1 MEQHPIKINK
11 VQIRNLQ
18 IEDYDQLAQSFT
30 RVYSDGSDVF
40 WTHKQIEKLI
50 RIFPEGQ
57 IVTVVDEKIVGCALS
72 IIVNYDDVKNDH
84 TYAQVTGKE
93 TFNTHNPKG
102 NILYGIEVF
111 IHPQYRGLRLAR
123 RMYEYRKEICE
134 MLNLKAIMFG
144 GRIPN
149 YHKYA
154 DQIRPKEYI
163 DKVKQKEIYD
173 PVLTFQLSNDFHVRK
188 VMRNYLPN
196 DEESKHYACLL
207 QWDNIYYQPPT
218 QEYISP
224 KTTVRVGLVQWQM
237 RTYKTLDDLFEQVE
251 FFVDAVS
258 DYKSDFVLFPEY
270 FNAPL
275 MAKFNDEGESEAIRG
290 LAAYTNEIRERFVKL
305 AISYNINIIPGSMP
319 LIKEEDGRLYNVG
332 FLCRR
337 DGTYEMYEKTPL
349 CVTADSPMVNGA
361 IADGRNLGFILA
373 RLLKRFSSV
382 FTKRP
387 DILVTVPMELSEI
400 EMRAFY
406 KVLTGLKVRRIA
418 LVEKGVADAVGIGMP
433 VLAQTGSMV
442 VNIGAS
448 TTGISVISDGKV
460 IIGRQYPYGGNAMD
474 QAVITMV
481 RREHNLAIGKKTAE
495 KLRVAMGCL
504 MNGEAKSSEV
514 YGIHTISGVPSSARI
529 PSEDISKAIT
539 DTADAI
545 ADAVKMTLQR
555 IPPQLLE
562 NIQQNG
568 IYLAGGVSLTPNIA
582 SYIQE
587 KVTFPV
593 YNVPDPVYNTMN
605 GLVEIMNDKELKKLT
620 FSLKD
625 YVGNLI

>member
-1 MEQHPIKINK
+1 MHRFKLRYNTKIMDEIKINK

-134 MLNLKAIMFG
+134 TLNLKAIMFG

-154 DQIRPKEYI
+154 DQLRPKEYI

-207 QWDNIYYQPPT
+207 QWDNIYYQAPT
-218 QEYISP
+218 QEYVSP

-305 AISYNINIIPGSMP
+305 AISYNINIITGSMP

-337 DGTYEMYEKTPL
+337 DGTYEMYEKIHVTPDEIKSWGL
-349 CVTADSPMVNGA
+349 SGGKSLQTFDTDCAKIGVLICYDVEFP
-361 IADGRNLGFILA
+361 
-373 RLLKRFSSV
+373 
-382 FTKRP
+382 
-387 DILVTVPMELSEI
+387 ELS
-400 EMRAFY
+400 
-406 KVLTGLKVRRIA
+406 RIM
-418 LVEKGVADAVGIGMP
+418 ADQGMQI
-433 VLAQTGSMV
+433 LF
-442 VNIGAS
+442 
-448 TTGISVISDGKV
+448 
-460 IIGRQYPYGGNAMD
+460 
-474 QAVITMV
+474 
-481 RREHNLAIGKKTAE
+481 
-495 KLRVAMGCL
+495 
-504 MNGEAKSSEV
+504 
-514 YGIHTISGVPSSARI
+514 VPFL
-529 PSEDISKAIT
+529 T
-539 DTADAI
+539 DTQNAYSRVRVCAQARAI
-545 ADAVKMTLQR
+545 
-555 IPPQLLE
+555 E
-562 NIQQNG
+562 NECFVVI
-568 IYLAGGVSLTPNIA
+568 AGS
-582 SYIQE
+582 
-587 KVTFPV
+587 
-593 YNVPDPVYNTMN
+593 
-605 GLVEIMNDKELKKLT
+605 
-620 FSLKD
+620 
-625 YVGNLI
+625 VGNLPRVHNMDIQYAQSGVFTPCDFAFPTDGKRAEATPNTEMILVSDVDLDLLNELHTYGSVRNLRDRRHDLYELRVKK

>member
-1 MEQHPIKINK
+1 MKINK

-57 IVTVVDEKIVGCALS
+57 IVTVVDEQIVGCALS

-111 IHPQYRGLRLAR
+111 IHPKYRGLRLAR
-123 RMYEYRKEICE
+123 RMYEYRKELCE
-134 MLNLKAIMFG
+134 TLNLKAIMFG

-149 YHKYA
+149 YYKYA

-163 DKVKQKEIYD
+163 DKVKQKEIFD

-218 QEYISP
+218 QEFVNP

-258 DYKSDFVLFPEY
+258 DYKSDFILFPEY

-275 MAKFNDEGESEAIRG
+275 MAKFNNEGESQAIRG
-290 LAAYTNEIRERFVKL
+290 LATYTEEIRERFVKL
-305 AISYNINIIPGSMP
+305 AISYNINIITGSMP
-319 LIKEEDGRLYNVG
+319 LIKDDGLLYNVG

-337 DGTYEMYEKTPL
+337 DGSYEMYEKIHVTPDEIKSWGLSGGKSIQTFDTDCAKIGVLICYDVEFPEPHHGGPRHADTL
-349 CVTADSPMVNGA
+349 CA
-361 IADGRNLGFILA
+361 
-373 RLLKRFSSV
+373 FSY
-382 FTKRP
+382 RYAECLQP
-387 DILVTVPMELSEI
+387 
-400 EMRAFY
+400 R
-406 KVLTGLKVRRIA
+406 
-418 LVEKGVADAVGIGMP
+418 KGVCPCPRHRKRVFRSDSRQCRQSSPCTQYGHP
-433 VLAQTGSMV
+433 VCPVRCIHSLRFCFPH
-442 VNIGAS
+442 
-448 TTGISVISDGKV
+448 
-460 IIGRQYPYGGNAMD
+460 GR
-474 QAVITMV
+474 
-481 RREHNLAIGKKTAE
+481 
-495 KLRVAMGCL
+495 
-504 MNGEAKSSEV
+504 
-514 YGIHTISGVPSSARI
+514 
-529 PSEDISKAIT
+529 
-539 DTADAI
+539 
-545 ADAVKMTLQR
+545 
-555 IPPQLLE
+555 
-562 NIQQNG
+562 
-568 IYLAGGVSLTPNIA
+568 
-582 SYIQE
+582 
-587 KVTFPV
+587 
-593 YNVPDPVYNTMN
+593 
-605 GLVEIMNDKELKKLT
+605 
-620 FSLKD
+620 
-625 YVGNLI
+625 